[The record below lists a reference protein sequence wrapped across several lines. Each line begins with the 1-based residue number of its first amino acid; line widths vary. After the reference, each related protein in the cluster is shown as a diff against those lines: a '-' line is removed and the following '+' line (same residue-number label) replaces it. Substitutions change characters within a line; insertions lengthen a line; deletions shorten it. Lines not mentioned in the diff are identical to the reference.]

1 MDARPV
7 DQLTEAEAVE
17 ELTRLADEIAAHDIR
32 YYQQDQPSVSDAEYD
47 ALKQRNAALELRF
60 PPTPFRVRVAA
71 SAEALSIRHAAEE
84 PADAVIEGTPLAFL
98 RLLTNASTT
107 TIRAGGLDVRGDA
120 EVAEGFRSLFEAA
133 RPDLEEELSRF
144 TGDAAA
150 HHAARL
156 AREAADFGR
165 RAGDALAR
173 NLSEFLSE
181 ESRDVPAILWPS
193 VAASSVS
200 CTPRSVPT

>member
-1 MDARPV
+1 MTAA
-7 DQLTEAEAVE
+7 L
-17 ELTRLADEIAAHDIR
+17 LAPFESLLNRQIAASSR
-32 YYQQDQPSVSDAEYD
+32 ARGLLASLAGRS
-47 ALKQRNAALELRF
+47 LELRF
-60 PPTPFRVRVAA
+60 PPTPFRLRAC
-71 SAEALSIRHAAEE
+71 RH
-84 PADAVIEGTPLAFL
+84 ADAVIEGTPLAFL

-181 ESRDVPAILWPS
+181 ESRDVPARVEVEEFLDGVDRFREAVDRLEAR
-193 VAASSVS
+193 VAALSR
-200 CTPRSVPT
+200 PRAP